1 MSTNSPKKKMPP
13 ASIPHAE
20 PDSTGLSS
28 GEGNAPSVPGPAS
41 TEPVPEQK
49 PTEPL
54 GLPKGAFIAFRKSGG
69 LKFSTSEMLLYPDG
83 HITYGGA
90 ELSRDARTR
99 SSRRL
104 NDAQIMRLRRLLDQ
118 SGFFGMKPAE
128 ASQSPDTFAYEV
140 AARVGSK
147 HNAIELF
154 TGTIPE
160 AMQALIEQLEKLL
173 PTDE

>member
-1 MSTNSPKKKMPP
+1 MPP
-13 ASIPHAE
+13 ASMPHAE

-28 GEGNAPSVPGPAS
+28 AEANAPSVPAPAS
-41 TEPVPEQK
+41 ADPAPGQK
-49 PTEPL
+49 PVEPL
-54 GLPKGAFIAFRKSGG
+54 GLPKGGFIAFRKSGG
-69 LKFSTSEMLLYPDG
+69 LKFSSSEMLLYPDG

-118 SGFFGMKPAE
+118 SGFFGMKPAA
-128 ASQSPDTFAYEV
+128 ASQSPDTYAYEV

-147 HNAIELF
+147 HNALELF
-154 TGTIPE
+154 TGTIPDS
-160 AMQALIEQLEKLL
+160 MQALIEQLEKLL
-173 PTDE
+173 PSDE